1 MAAVVN
7 LLEGPVDADADVGHG
22 AASGGAA
29 PVSRDWAAARKRSK
43 DTVLKWDFA
52 TLLEAEVCNET
63 GFQARLKKAYM
74 IARSVF
80 TMPAEAKGE
89 ACVTLTPD
97 AVEKKLPGP
106 VSWLLMF
113 SSVMMLLLIDS
124 IVKSPSKATVVLS
137 NYSYSLICSTLMR

>member
-1 MAAVVN
+1 M
-7 LLEGPVDADADVGHG
+7 
-22 AASGGAA
+22 
-29 PVSRDWAAARKRSK
+29 
-43 DTVLKWDFA
+43 
-52 TLLEAEVCNET
+52 LEAEVCNET
-63 GFQARLKKAYM
+63 GFQAQLKKAYM

-124 IVKSPSKATVVLS
+124 IVKSPTVVLS
-137 NYSYSLICSTLMR
+137 NYSLSLICSLMR